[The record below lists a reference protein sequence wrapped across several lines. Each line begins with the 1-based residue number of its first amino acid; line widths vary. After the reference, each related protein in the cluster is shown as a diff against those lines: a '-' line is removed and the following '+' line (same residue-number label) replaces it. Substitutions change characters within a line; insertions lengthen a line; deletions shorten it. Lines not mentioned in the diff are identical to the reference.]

1 MTKLPIIQHPIF
13 NIKVPSLNKEHKFRP
28 FLVKEEKLLLIAKE
42 SKSDIDI
49 FTAIKQ
55 IVQNCSLDKKL
66 DINKLSI
73 FDLEYLFLK
82 LRGVSIDNNVK
93 ITFKDYE
100 DSKIYEFDVN
110 IEEIGVVFPEKIENN
125 IKIGP
130 KSGIIMKYPSA
141 SLYGDQEFLNLDRD
155 HLFEL
160 IVRCIDKIYDGEEI
174 YEAKE
179 FDKKEIENFLE
190 NLSVKVFE
198 QVQKFLLSTPKLE
211 YVIEYK
217 NSLGNDRKIVLNK
230 LSDFF
235 SWR

>member
-1 MTKLPIIQHPIF
+1 MSKLPIIQHPIF
-13 NIKVPSLNKEHKFRP
+13 NLKVPSLNKEYKFRP

-42 SKSDIDI
+42 SKSDADI
-49 FTAIKQ
+49 FTSIKQ

-73 FDLEYLFLK
+73 FDLEYVFLK
-82 LRGVSIDNNVK
+82 LRGISIDNNVK

-100 DSKIYEFDVN
+100 DLKIYEFDVN
-110 IEEIGVVFPEKIENN
+110 IEDISVVFPEKIENN
-125 IKIGP
+125 IKIGQN
-130 KSGIIMKYPSA
+130 SGIIMKYPSA
-141 SLYGDQEFLNLDRD
+141 SLYGDKEFLNLNKD

-160 IVRCIDKIYDGEEI
+160 IVRCVDKIYDGEEV

-179 FDKKEIENFLE
+179 FDKKEIETFLE

-211 YVIEYK
+211 YVINYK
-217 NSLGNDRKIVLNK
+217 NSLGNDRKIILNK

>member
-1 MTKLPIIQHPIF
+1 MSKLPVIQHPIF
-13 NIKVPSLNKEHKFRP
+13 NIKVPSLKKEYKFRP

-42 SKSDIDI
+42 SKSDADI

-66 DINKLSI
+66 DINKLAI
-73 FDLEYLFLK
+73 FDLEYLFLR
-82 LRGVSIDNNVK
+82 LRGISIDNTVK

-110 IEEIGVVFPEKIENN
+110 LEEIDVIFPEKIENN
-125 IKIGP
+125 IKLSQ
-130 KSGIIMKYPSA
+130 KSGILMKHPSA
-141 SLYGDQEFLNLDRD
+141 SLYSDEEFLNLDKD

-160 IVRCIDKIYDGEEI
+160 IIRCIDKIYDGEEI
-174 YEAKE
+174 YEAKD
-179 FDKKEIENFLE
+179 FNKKEIEEFLE

-211 YVIEYK
+211 HVIKYK
-217 NSLGNDRKIVLNK
+217 NTLGNDRQITLNK

>member
-42 SKSDIDI
+42 SKSDTDI
-49 FTAIKQ
+49 FTTIKQ

-82 LRGVSIDNNVK
+82 LRGVSVDNSVK

-100 DSKIYEFDVN
+100 DSKIYDFEVN
-110 IEEIGVVFPEKIENN
+110 IEDIRVIFPEKVENN

-130 KSGIIMKYPSA
+130 KSGIIMRYPSA
-141 SLYGDQEFLNLDRD
+141 SLYSDEKFLNLSQDY
-155 HLFEL
+155 LFEL
-160 IVRCIDKIYDGEEI
+160 IIRCVDKIYDGEEI
-174 YEAKE
+174 YEVKE

-211 YVIEYK
+211 YIIEYK

>member
-49 FTAIKQ
+49 FTSIKQ

-110 IEEIGVVFPEKIENN
+110 IEEISVIFPEKVENN

-141 SLYGDQEFLNLDRD
+141 SLYSDQEFLNLSRD

-160 IVRCIDKIYDGEEI
+160 IVRCVDKIYDGEEI

-179 FDKKEIENFLE
+179 FDKKEVENFLE

-211 YVIEYK
+211 YVIKYK
-217 NSLGNDRKIVLNK
+217 NSLGNDRQIVLNK

>member
-42 SKSDIDI
+42 SKSDTDI
-49 FTAIKQ
+49 FTTVKQ

-82 LRGVSIDNNVK
+82 LRGVSVDNSVK

-100 DSKIYEFDVN
+100 DSKIYDFEVN
-110 IEEIGVVFPEKIENN
+110 IEDIRVIFPEKVENN

-130 KSGIIMKYPSA
+130 KSGIIMRYPSA
-141 SLYGDQEFLNLDRD
+141 SLYSDEKFLNLSQDY
-155 HLFEL
+155 LFEL
-160 IVRCIDKIYDGEEI
+160 IIRCVDKIYDGEEI
-174 YEAKE
+174 YEVKE

-211 YVIEYK
+211 YIIEYK